1 VGKTMK
7 YAPATM
13 KLSTKSDADTKLI
26 ARATVRAT
34 DAAIADLQKKYEEF
48 KTLATLHQEDDG
60 TLFSYIGKKEGIDSG
75 DKFEVL
81 ERVMKDGKE
90 TFKVVTTI
98 KVDKK
103 GVWDNREGA
112 GEIIQGSAQDKE
124 DDDIN
129 TSLTYTTFGK
139 SKKMLEGSLIRQ
151 VK

>member
-1 VGKTMK
+1 
-7 YAPATM
+7 
-13 KLSTKSDADTKLI
+13 
-26 ARATVRAT
+26 
-34 DAAIADLQKKYEEF
+34 
-48 KTLATLHQEDDG
+48 
-60 TLFSYIGKKEGIDSG
+60 
-75 DKFEVL
+75 
-81 ERVMKDGKE
+81 
-90 TFKVVTTI
+90 VTTI

-112 GEIIQGSAQDKE
+112 GEIIQDAAQDKE